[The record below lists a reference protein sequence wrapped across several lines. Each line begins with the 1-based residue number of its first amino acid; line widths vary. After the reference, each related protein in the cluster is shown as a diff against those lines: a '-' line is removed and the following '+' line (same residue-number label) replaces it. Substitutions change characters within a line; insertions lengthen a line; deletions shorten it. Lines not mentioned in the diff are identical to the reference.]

1 MLRSTIAILLA
12 LLCFAGT
19 AEAQTSATN
28 RELRQALTANGRFG
42 VPGWATASLPTCNAG
57 NERGVAYDLTTD
69 TFKVCNGTAWVEPS
83 AGTITSGTTLVSG
96 ATDTRVCFADG
107 GTPVLNCG
115 DAGLT
120 FAKTTDTLTVV
131 GPGIFGN
138 GSTVAKGTGSAVATL
153 GGVLNVNTTSQ
164 ATTGTVE
171 EVLAT
176 YTLPANTLSANGKG
190 LRITMRG
197 TMVSTTNS
205 RVFRIR
211 FGGIGGT
218 IVGLVSSTT
227 AAHTQARIV
236 VEIIRTGSAT
246 QITTGTSTYGANS
259 GAAVASVTNT
269 APTQDLTAAVD
280 IVVVGETSA
289 ALGDVTFTAL
299 IVEAIN

>member
-190 LRITMRG
+190 VRITAWG
-197 TMVSTTNS
+197 TTAANGNAKTT
-205 RVFRIR
+205 RIR

-218 IVGLVSSTT
+218 IVATVAGSSSGSAVVLSCVITRTGAATQTSVSLTQLMASST
-227 AAHTQARIV
+227 
-236 VEIIRTGSAT
+236 
-246 QITTGTSTYGANS
+246 N
-259 GAAVASVTNT
+259 SVTVA
-269 APTQDLTAAVD
+269 APTQTLSGTVD
-280 IVVVGETSA
+280 IVVTGTTAASAGDLTFVGM
-289 ALGDVTFTAL
+289 
-299 IVEAIN
+299 IVEALN

>member
-190 LRITMRG
+190 VRIT
-197 TMVSTTNS
+197 VSFEGAANTNS
-205 RVFRIR
+205 KTCRVR

-218 IVGLVSSTT
+218 IVTQRTFSTSGDFVRGV
-227 AAHTQARIV
+227 AEV
-236 VEIIRTGSAT
+236 IRTGAAT
-246 QITTGTSTYGANS
+246 QQSSGSTANVNGITSTVS
-259 GAAVASVTNT
+259 
-269 APTQDLTAAVD
+269 APTQTLSGAVD
-280 IVVVGETSA
+280 IVATCITATAS
-289 ALGDVTFTAL
+289 GDATFRYML
-299 IVEAIN
+299 VEALN

>member
-190 LRITMRG
+190 VRITAWG
-197 TMVSTTNS
+197 TTAANGNAKTT
-205 RVFRIR
+205 RIR

-218 IVGLVSSTT
+218 IVATVAGSSSGSAVVLSCVIARTGAATQTSVSLTQLMASST
-227 AAHTQARIV
+227 
-236 VEIIRTGSAT
+236 
-246 QITTGTSTYGANS
+246 N
-259 GAAVASVTNT
+259 SVTVA
-269 APTQDLTAAVD
+269 APTQTLSGTVD
-280 IVVVGETSA
+280 IVVTGTTAASAGDLTFVGM
-289 ALGDVTFTAL
+289 V
-299 IVEAIN
+299 VEALN